1 MNAASSVPCLICQQ
15 PLTLRLARGR
25 KSGKPFLML
34 VCGREVRHFRGFI
47 NDAKFVEQVVEN
59 AEEEK

>member
-1 MNAASSVPCLICQQ
+1 MKQISCIVCGGVVEVRP
-15 PLTLRLARGR
+15 ARGR